1 MRHWRAKP
9 VTGYTRPSIMEP
21 SIDETARPDRVGPYR
36 LAEAVG
42 RGGMGTVWRAW
53 DERLERLVA
62 VKQVRTDTGVA
73 ELRQRLRREAR
84 TAARLN
90 HPAIVHIYDLVE
102 DPGGDWIV
110 MELVEGRTL
119 RRLIQEEG
127 RLPFAQA
134 VRLALDVSEG
144 LAEAHSQDVLHR
156 DLKAANVMVTPA
168 GRAKILDFGLA
179 KLLPREAREGAAGE
193 DQEASLSTPGMV
205 LGTAYAMSPEQVLGR
220 PLDARSDLFAL
231 GSLLY
236 EMLAGEPPFRA
247 ATLAAS
253 LAAIVSFHPPPL
265 GEAVPGVPRE
275 LSDLVGRLLEK
286 DCRFRPESAREVA
299 GALAGLSGAPAME
312 DPQSSTVAEPM
323 PARPS
328 SWTGASAPDEK
339 SRRSLSNLS
348 PDGGRRRTIGEHR
361 LLTVVCCAL
370 VRCDEA
376 SGAVSFLEPEELA
389 EAMAALR
396 SLAGEVCQRFAGR
409 SGAAL
414 GSRLWLYFG
423 HPQAREDDARRAV
436 QAARELI
443 ARHAEIGAI
452 SPGLSPWTPWR
463 PALRIAVHTGHAVVS
478 IRPGEE
484 EALEP
489 GPLLDVT
496 AGLQELAS
504 AGEILVTAASLPLL
518 ARAFATEDLPA
529 VRLPGAAEPVAV
541 SRVLGEIDPRQ
552 EGDDPLTPL
561 VGRERDLE
569 LLLERYRLAR
579 AGTGQAVMIGGE
591 PGIGK
596 SRLLKDLQERL
607 AAEGAAFRIAYGSL
621 AAQGS
626 PLAPFLDLLERTIF
640 DAETA
645 DPTDPERKL
654 HRLADFLAAHG
665 AAPAETVPL
674 LAPLLGLASESRF
687 PARGAHPQFERK
699 KLFEALVALFAEM
712 AERGP
717 LVLVVEDL
725 HWADPSTLE
734 LLGLL
739 LDEIAASPLLLV
751 ATFRPEFQAPWGHR
765 ADVTQ
770 LNLSRLTET
779 QATALI
785 DQLIERMADQR
796 TGAEPLPDGLRQQ
809 ILART
814 DGVPLFLEELTKALL
829 ETGRP
834 GAPAEIPATLGGSL
848 TARLDRPGP
857 AKEVAQIASVL
868 GRTFSLDLLTAVAP
882 LDAAALE
889 EGLEELIHAEL
900 IHRRGTGPK
909 ARYSFKHALIQ
920 DAAYASL
927 LSRDRQ
933 ALHLKIA
940 QALEAGPAE
949 AGLLAHHWGKAVSPR
964 SPEPA
969 LVRRAVPR
977 LLAAGEHTLR
987 LGAYQEARAHL
998 EAALALARTLPEEIE
1013 RDEQELPLLVL
1024 LCRTLQA
1031 SLGYVSP
1038 EVERVYAQARELRLR
1053 LGDRREISQ
1062 ILYMLWVSR
1071 LFEGE
1076 HGQALELAQE
1086 WLDGAEKSG
1095 RGYLA
1100 AHGAMSHSLYCLG
1113 RLPECLRHAEMVLAA
1128 PPAEQEEQD
1137 GTLMDYG
1144 LPPRVGAAYYS
1155 SWALV
1160 HLGMEREALARHELA
1175 VALAEQ
1181 YADPFGMA
1189 MALGASLTF
1198 HIRRHDLTAVL
1209 RTAERMKSQAV
1220 ELGIPGEESLANR
1233 ALSWAR
1239 AESGDPA
1246 ALHDFLAKST
1256 SRRQRV
1262 NGKLERGWACH
1273 QIGVLF
1279 LRLGRLE
1286 EAGAV
1291 IEKGLAAARHGEFLI
1306 AAHLGCLKGELYL
1319 AQNRPADAETLLR
1332 EAFALACQG
1341 LQPPVARRAA
1351 ALLAPLLTSQERH
1364 AEAAELDARLEALQA
1379 EVAEQVQAIFAAAG
1393 RSTDKHKETRT

>member
-1 MRHWRAKP
+1 
-9 VTGYTRPSIMEP
+9 MEP
-21 SIDETARPDRVGPYR
+21 PFDETAAPERVGPYR
-36 LAEAVG
+36 LAEPVG
-42 RGGMGTVWRAW
+42 RGGMGTVYRAW
-53 DERLERLVA
+53 DERLEREVA
-62 VKQVRTDTGVA
+62 LKQIRTDTELTA
-73 ELRQRLRREAR
+73 LRQRLRREAR
-84 TAARLN
+84 SAARLN
-90 HPAIVHIYDLVE
+90 HPAIVHVYDLVE

-110 MELVEGRTL
+110 MEMVDGRTL

-144 LAEAHSQDVLHR
+144 LAEAHSQGVLHR

-179 KLLPREAREGAAGE
+179 KLLPGGERGARGEAGE
-193 DQEASLSTPGMV
+193 DQEASLSMPGRV
-205 LGTAYAMSPEQVLGR
+205 LGTTYAMSPEQVLGKT
-220 PLDARSDLFAL
+220 LDARSDLFAL

-236 EMLAGEPPFRA
+236 EMLAGEPPFLA
-247 ATLAAS
+247 ATPAAS
-253 LAAIVSFHPPPL
+253 LAAILSFHPPPL
-265 GEAVPGVPRE
+265 GEVVPGVPPE
-275 LSDLVGRLLEK
+275 LSDLVGRLLKK
-286 DCRFRPESAREVA
+286 DLQLRPESAREVA
-299 GALAGLSGAPAME
+299 GVLAGLSDAPAVR
-312 DPQSSTVAEPM
+312 TVVEEGSQPPTVEHLV
-323 PARPS
+323 PAWPPP
-328 SWTGASAPDEK
+328 WTGASAPEE
-339 SRRSLSNLS
+339 SRRSLS
-348 PDGGRRRTIGEHR
+348 PGGRRRTIGEHR

-370 VRCDEA
+370 VRCDKT
-376 SGAVSFLEPEELA
+376 SGAVSFLETEELA
-389 EAMAALR
+389 EAMAALQT
-396 SLAGEVCQRFAGR
+396 LAGEVCRRFAGR
-409 SGAAL
+409 LGAAL
-414 GSRLWLYFG
+414 GSRIWLYFG

-443 ARHAEIGAI
+443 ARSGA
-452 SPGLSPWTPWR
+452 GL
-463 PALRIAVHTGHAVVS
+463 ALRIAVHTGHAVVS
-478 IRPGEE
+478 IRPGAE

-489 GPLLDVT
+489 GPLLDIT

-504 AGEILVTAASLPLL
+504 AGEVLVTAASRTLL

-607 AAEGAAFRIAYGSL
+607 AAEGTAFRIAYGSL

-640 DAETA
+640 DADPA
-645 DPTDPERKL
+645 DPETRL
-654 HRLADFLAAHG
+654 QRLAGFLAAHG

-674 LAPLLGLASESRF
+674 LAPLLGLAAESRF

-734 LLGLL
+734 LFGLL

-785 DQLIERMADQR
+785 DGLIERLIDPTA
-796 TGAEPLPDGLRQQ
+796 GAEPLADGLRQQ

-868 GRTFSLDLLTAVAP
+868 GRTFSLDLLTAIAP
-882 LDAAALE
+882 LDAAALQ

-933 ALHLKIA
+933 ELHLKIA
-940 QALEAGPAE
+940 LALEAGPAE

-998 EAALALARTLPEEIE
+998 EAALALARTLPAEIE
-1013 RDEQELPLLVL
+1013 RDELELPLLVL

-1031 SLGYVSP
+1031 SLGYISP
-1038 EVERVYAQARELRLR
+1038 EVQQVYSQARELRLR

-1076 HGQALELAQE
+1076 HAQALELARE
-1086 WLDGAEKSG
+1086 WLAGAEKSG

-1113 RLPECLRHAEMVLAA
+1113 RLPECLYHAETVLAA

-1175 VALAEQ
+1175 VELAER

-1198 HIRRHDLTAVL
+1198 HIRRHDLPAVL
-1209 RTAERMKSQAV
+1209 RTAERMKNQAV
-1220 ELGIPGEESLANR
+1220 ELGIPGEESLADR

-1246 ALHDFLAKST
+1246 ALHDFLARST

-1273 QIGVLF
+1273 QIGALF

-1291 IEKGLAAARHGEFLI
+1291 IEKGLAAARQGEHLVE
-1306 AAHLGCLKGELYL
+1306 AHLGCLKGELHL

-1332 EAFALACQG
+1332 EAFVLACRG

-1351 ALLAPLLTSQERH
+1351 ALLAPLLTSRERH
-1364 AEAAELDARLEALQA
+1364 AEAAALGAQIEALQA
-1379 EVAEQVQAIFAAAG
+1379 EAANRVRAIFAALG
-1393 RSTDKHKETRT
+1393 STIDNRKEASA